1 MHPAWQDVGCYIS
14 KFSGEMKAPIASR
27 LQSESNRYYL
37 EVVIQEAVK
46 DRSILKDIICSLD
59 KNIYYIVSGW
69 SVL

>member
-46 DRSILKDIICSLD
+46 DHLSHLCNKIFLQYQLCPRHMLCP
-59 KNIYYIVSGW
+59 G
-69 SVL
+69 